1 MFSQHEDCHVD
12 VSVSEYVLS
21 EGCLLP
27 LSFIA
32 GSSHCCQENDAAHW
46 SSHCTGKDGFQ
57 PVRMVCWYDTWL
69 FPVMHRRMRARG
81 PRTQRTT

>member
-32 GSSHCCQENDAAHW
+32 GSSHCCQENDAAH
-46 SSHCTGKDGFQ
+46 
-57 PVRMVCWYDTWL
+57 
-69 FPVMHRRMRARG
+69 
-81 PRTQRTT
+81 